1 MTDTTIK
8 VSIAKLGTSIQEI
21 EIPTGSNVMVALRK
35 AGFNLDGVVSVKRNW
50 TVATLDTALVDTDV
64 LLVSMEKIKG
74 WADDEPEASILRLA
88 FTIEKE
94 NASPANNGIMFEDT
108 MSTWEIVKQV
118 MHSRWISLNSFKE
131 IQDEEGNVL
140 PLETKFEDNKAYK
153 IIVCSTPNCGVES
166 DDDCYED

>member
-94 NASPANNGIMFEDT
+94 NASPNINSVLFEDDMT
-108 MSTWEIVKQV
+108 TRSIVKQV
-118 MHSRWISLNSFKE
+118 MNNNGVSLNNFKE
-131 IQDEEGNVL
+131 VQNTEGNVISL
-140 PLETKFEDNKAYK
+140 ADKLEDGNAYK
-153 IIVCSTPNCGVES
+153 IILCATENC
-166 DDDCYED
+166 DKDNYDWD